1 MQRVHYFDLLNI
13 LACISVVALH
23 CNGYTHT
30 FAHDAPWKQ
39 AIFFE
44 TVFYSAVP
52 IFFMLSGA
60 TLFNYRSRYTTAQF
74 YKKRYTK
81 TLIPYLVF
89 GIGLYTL
96 HFLKQSVS
104 SGAAF
109 DVNHF
114 LSAMLTGQIPF
125 ANFWFFIPLFM
136 VYLFIPF
143 LERIVNQSSTKEL
156 FLLVSI
162 VFFFSAIV
170 PIVNYLG
177 HWNITQATSIGG
189 YCIYAILGY
198 ALTKTE
204 VEKNNRIVFTL
215 CFLTLALWGIRYAGL
230 LNSTERT
237 PLWFNYFGLYAVIPA
252 TTCFILAKRLDS
264 WLACHE
270 KLTQILTKLSSLS
283 FGVYLTHGLALA
295 ALPFAKD
302 SYAYRILG
310 IPLVYLSCCA
320 AVFIMQKIPL
330 LRKVVP

>member
-1 MQRVHYFDLLNI
+1 MQRVHYFDFLNI

-170 PIVNYLG
+170 PIANHLG

-204 VEKNNRIVFTL
+204 VEKKQPHRIHSLLPNTSALGNKIRRPVELNGTDPIMVQLFRTIRSHT
-215 CFLTLALWGIRYAGL
+215 CNHMFYPSQKTGFLA
-230 LNSTERT
+230 
-237 PLWFNYFGLYAVIPA
+237 
-252 TTCFILAKRLDS
+252 
-264 WLACHE
+264 
-270 KLTQILTKLSSLS
+270 SL
-283 FGVYLTHGLALA
+283 
-295 ALPFAKD
+295 P
-302 SYAYRILG
+302 
-310 IPLVYLSCCA
+310 
-320 AVFIMQKIPL
+320 
-330 LRKVVP
+330 